1 MNYKFLFIVT
11 SSIIPFKVGSAHSP
25 QERFEQTLNT
35 IKSIREKVPNS
46 IIWITESSSVELP
59 EEYSTKLIEQSDYY
73 VEHYDDDVLQQLYEN
88 LDKCPEKFVSL
99 FQLWSI
105 MSGQVP
111 LENVCGMEI
120 MFISSVKR
128 NQELGMLPLKNLESL

>member
-11 SSIIPFKVGSAHSP
+11 SSIVPFKVGSFHSP
-25 QERFEQTLNT
+25 KERFEQTLDT

-73 VEHYDDDVLQQLYEN
+73 VEHYDDEVLQQLYEN
-88 LDKCPEKFVSL
+88 LDACPEKVDFGK
-99 FQLWSI
+99 FWI
-105 MSGQVP
+105 
-111 LENVCGMEI
+111 
-120 MFISSVKR
+120 
-128 NQELGMLPLKNLESL
+128 LPEHLRFLADIL